1 MTGVR
6 SLVRALFAPSRG
18 TKLSGTSQVRGHRMI
33 RSVVGLAALAVFAA
47 LSVGVY
53 GRFIASAP
61 PPAVAPE
68 FTDDAATPLPAAD
81 EFEHLAKSD
90 PVAMYQKCLAKYQR
104 DAKGFTATL
113 VKKERV
119 EGEPKPPKE
128 PQEEIIRLAV
138 RGDTPDPATGKHCI
152 EVSMHWESGAK
163 TAYYSEIQAILYSE
177 KPGSEGTEGKVASY
191 RPKAWMKI
199 NHVKPTDSDA
209 KAQSRYCIRDAGMYR
224 GMLRTYDAWKQRKEA
239 GTLKTEY
246 VGKKAIPE
254 VDGRVCYVIDRIC
267 PSPEADAFELGG
279 APVTDPAV
287 LARDGF
293 TRVRVM
299 IDAETWMQVGSE
311 LTRPDGQLLAA
322 YYFRNPNTNPTFP
335 ADTFTVDGLKA
346 KK

>member
-1 MTGVR
+1 
-6 SLVRALFAPSRG
+6 
-18 TKLSGTSQVRGHRMI
+18 MI
-33 RSVVGLAALAVFAA
+33 RSIVGLAALAVFFA

-53 GRFIASAP
+53 DRFLDTP
-61 PPAVAPE
+61 PPPPNVEE
-68 FTDDAATPLPAAD
+68 FVDDVKTALPAAD
-81 EFEHLAKSD
+81 EFEQLAKSD

-152 EVSMHWESGAK
+152 EVSMTWESGAK
-163 TAYYSEIQAILYSE
+163 KVLGSEIRATLYSE
-177 KPGSEGTEGKVASY
+177 KPGTEGTNGNLMSF
-191 RPKAWMKI
+191 RPDALFKSVNAV
-199 NHVKPTDSDA
+199 HPTDPMA
-209 KAQSRYCIRDAGMYR
+209 KSQSRYCIRDAGMYR
-224 GMLRTYDAWKQRKEA
+224 GMLRTYDAWKHRKEA

-254 VDGRVCYVIDRIC
+254 VDGRVCHVIDRIC
-267 PSPEADAFELGG
+267 ASPEADAFELGG
-279 APVTDPAV
+279 AQVTDPTV

-335 ADTFTVDGLKA
+335 ADTFTLAGLKA